1 MATRRAVRLVQL
13 SGAVLLMGAACD
25 GVRLPALRARD
36 STLVASAPA
45 ATPPAKPNRA
55 PKTASAKVD
64 PALDAERFN
73 AIRRGL
79 RRLVAAEETYYAEN
93 GIYTDDMARLNF
105 APEKETEIRFL
116 WVTRTGW
123 AVSGSHPGMPGR
135 DCVIYVGRGHGAPT
149 TLHDVREG
157 REGVPV
163 CDGASRQRRAPV
175 ASTTPSAS
183 PSTTSPTSP
192 AAAQPSSPGPV
203 ASAEPA
209 QTDTG
214 SALDLVDP
222 RVQMRVDLRNLV
234 RSQDSWYGT
243 QGVYSRRT
251 DPFAL
256 QYLWHRGVKI
266 TILNANSE
274 SWSAR
279 ATHASRPGKSCV
291 IWLGPVPQLPVTEA
305 QKKTP
310 DKPAVPACDD

>member
-1 MATRRAVRLVQL
+1 MATRRAVGLVQL
-13 SGAVLLMGAACD
+13 GGAVLLMGAACD

-36 STLVASAPA
+36 SALVASAPA
-45 ATPPAKPNRA
+45 APASKPNRA
-55 PKTASAKVD
+55 ATQVKAKVD

-93 GIYTDDMARLNF
+93 GVYTDDMPRLSF
-105 APEKETEIRFL
+105 VPEAETEIRFL
-116 WVTRTGW
+116 WVARTGW

-149 TLHDVREG
+149 TLRDVRAG

-163 CDGASRQRRAPV
+163 CDGTTKQRRAP
-175 ASTTPSAS
+175 AAAAPATP
-183 PSTTSPTSP
+183 PTSP
-192 AAAQPSSPGPV
+192 AAAQPGSPSP
-203 ASAEPA
+203 AATAEPA

-234 RSQDSWYGT
+234 RSQDSWFGT

>member
-1 MATRRAVRLVQL
+1 MRRTASFALLATACT
-13 SGAVLLMGAACD
+13 LLATACD
-25 GVRLPALRARD
+25 NLRLPAPPAR
-36 STLVASAPA
+36 TVATTTDTQP
-45 ATPPAKPNRA
+45 ATPRATKPNR
-55 PKTASAKVD
+55 SAKPKVMAD
-64 PALDAERFN
+64 PALEGGRFEQ
-73 AIRRGL
+73 IRRGL
-79 RRLVAAEETYYAEN
+79 RRLVVAEETYYAEN
-93 GIYTDDMARLNF
+93 GVYTDDMPRLNF
-105 APEKETEIRFL
+105 VPEAETEIRFL
-116 WVTRTGW
+116 WVARTGW

-149 TLHDVREG
+149 TLRDVRAG

-163 CDGASRQRRAPV
+163 CDGATKQRRAP
-175 ASTTPSAS
+175 AAAAPAPS
-183 PSTTSPTSP
+183 TSP
-192 AAAQPSSPGPV
+192 ASAQPASPAP
-203 ASAEPA
+203 AATAEPA

-234 RSQDSWYGT
+234 RSQDSWFGT